1 VKWFQIPCEK
11 LAPKNLLEISHR
23 DGESGH
29 DDVKT
34 CLEERGWVVPKPRFS
49 DRRICRF
56 PALYSTNLPGERKK
70 DRQVDFL
77 GKGASKHAASAP
89 QKEAVA

>member
-1 VKWFQIPCEK
+1 LWNRGFVKWFQIPCEK

-34 CLEERGWVVPKPRFS
+34 CLEERG
-49 DRRICRF
+49 
-56 PALYSTNLPGERKK
+56 
-70 DRQVDFL
+70 
-77 GKGASKHAASAP
+77 
-89 QKEAVA
+89 